1 MVNQRKDKRL
11 EFAIPVHI
19 KLLGMSKHLP
29 SIEVVTRNI
38 SPVGILTEL
47 PVTLTNGIF
56 LIHEEEKSINLI
68 PYLALEEKEVELEI
82 TIPPHEET
90 MRARGRVVWYDFCAR
105 ETSDLCRVGI
115 LFKDIEVEARER
127 WEAFVRNAASGTG
140 RLWHHIQIVGAFAF
154 FVGLLISIAGFWR
167 ELATL
172 AKIGI
177 LVSFAGLIGFLIAWW
192 QHRSFILLKKFR
204 IS

>member
-1 MVNQRKDKRL
+1 MVNRRKDKRL

-19 KLLGMSKHLP
+19 KLLGMSKQLP
-29 SIEVVTRNI
+29 SIEVVTKNI

-47 PVTLTNGIF
+47 PVTLTNGVF
-56 LIHEEEKSINLI
+56 LIQEQENSINLI

-90 MRARGRVVWYDFCAR
+90 MRARGRVVWYEFCSR
-105 ETSDLCRVGI
+105 EAADLCRVGI
-115 LFKDIEVEARER
+115 FFKDIEVEARER
-127 WEAFVRNAASGTG
+127 WEAFVREAASGTG
-140 RLWHHIQIVGAFAF
+140 RLWHYIQIVGSLTFI
-154 FVGLLISIAGFWR
+154 VGLLIFIAGFGR
-167 ELATL
+167 ELAML

-177 LVSFAGLIGFLIAWW
+177 LVSFAGLIGFVIAWW

-204 IS
+204 MP